1 MFTFVP
7 VKRTGVISCLC
18 RANPTAEL
26 FRAKAT
32 PATTGTF
39 RAMAALALVALMLTL
54 SSCAPA
60 GVQQYRLE
68 VVAEYPHDTEAYT
81 QGLFFQDGKLQ
92 ESAGNYGRS
101 SFRKN
106 IDLESGTCERKL
118 DFEDKYFIEGCCVLD
133 GELFILTWREAV
145 IFVYDAA
152 TLEFK
157 RAHRYP
163 RQGWGLTTDGRQLIA
178 SDGSSR
184 LYFFDKQIK
193 LARKV
198 EVTMDEKP
206 VLYLNELE
214 WIDGKIWAN
223 VYQEDYIV
231 IINPDN
237 GKVEGKVDCR
247 GLLPRS
253 LRTRNTDVLNGIA
266 YDGRRIFLTGK
277 YWPRLYEIKLQ
288 PKQ

>member
-1 MFTFVP
+1 M
-7 VKRTGVISCLC
+7 KNRTASPPAG
-18 RANPTAEL
+18 L
-26 FRAKAT
+26 FRAT
-32 PATTGTF
+32 
-39 RAMAALALVALMLTL
+39 AALAALTL
-54 SSCAPA
+54 ALTSCAPA
-60 GVQQYRLE
+60 RVQQYKLE
-68 VVAEYPHDTEAYT
+68 VVNEYPHDTEAYT
-81 QGLFFQDGKLQ
+81 QGLFFQDGKIQ
-92 ESAGNYGRS
+92 ESTGVYGHS
-101 SFRKN
+101 SFRKDVN
-106 IDLESGTCERKL
+106 LESGSCERKL
-118 DFEDKYFIEGCCVLD
+118 DFESKYFIEGSCVLD

-145 IFVYDAA
+145 VFVYDAA

-163 RQGWGLTTDGRQLIA
+163 RQGWGLTTDGKQLIA

-184 LYFFDKQIK
+184 LYFFDKQFK
-193 LARKV
+193 LLRKI

-223 VYQEDYIV
+223 VYQEDHIV

-253 LRTRNTDVLNGIA
+253 LRTRTTDVLNGIA
-266 YDGRRIFLTGK
+266 YDGQRIFLTGK
-277 YWPRLYEIKLQ
+277 YWPRLYEIKLLERNRRISN
-288 PKQ
+288 